1 MTLALIAPLN
11 GAQLIEASAGTG
23 KTWTIAG
30 LYLRLVLERR
40 LLPEQILVV
49 TFTKAAT
56 AELRERLRTR
66 LAYML
71 RRIDAG
77 QCDEAFCDALY
88 ETLGLADDDKRA
100 DARRLLVAALHG
112 FDQAAIYTIHGFC
125 QRALADRAFASGL
138 PFALELVPDPSA
150 VLEQVVADFW
160 RQIGRAHV

>member
-66 LAYML
+66 LAHML
-71 RRIDAG
+71 RRIDTG

-150 VLEQVVADFW
+150 VLEQVVADF
-160 RQIGRAHV
+160 